1 MTQPPKASPRFSERE
16 LARHPTFKRLSGTD
30 ISQDTGLF
38 DAVLQMDRSNMEP
51 IMRASQFG
59 NFPWEKRIKGLVDRD
74 TVLFGAFSDS
84 ALVGYLE
91 LHPHRLGNNM
101 VYISSLQISQD
112 FRRTGIFVKLLQLAA
127 MWFRDQTFS
136 GLTTEVQVANPAM
149 VSMLRRMG
157 FTFHDGKHPHTRH
170 ATLSGESLR
179 GNRILARVAEGG
191 QVISQDT

>member
-1 MTQPPKASPRFSERE
+1 MT
-16 LARHPTFKRLSGTD
+16 LHPTFKRLSGTD

-91 LHPHRLGNNM
+91 LHPHRLGDNM
-101 VYISSLQISQD
+101 VYISSLQISPD

-127 MWFRDQTFS
+127 LWFRDEQTFS
-136 GLTTEVQVANPAM
+136 CLTTEVQVANPAM

-170 ATLSGESLR
+170 AMLSGESLR
-179 GNRILARVAEGG
+179 GNRILARVAGTDR
-191 QVISQDT
+191 VISQDT